1 MTTPTPKAKIYKPD
15 TSLQSRLGIVTLTE
29 NDIKA
34 AEQTVANAQADFTP
48 MATEFLSRLGLL
60 IAAARQDPTSEDVRQ
75 RLIQPVMELKANAGM
90 FGYDLVSRLANIMLT
105 FLEGVSKLDAKIVE
119 IVAAHHTTLNLIIT
133 RKMSGDGG
141 PVGAQLEAELKAAC
155 ARYFAKT
162 QPGT

>member
-105 FLEGVSKLDAKIVE
+105 FLEGV
-119 IVAAHHTTLNLIIT
+119 
-133 RKMSGDGG
+133 
-141 PVGAQLEAELKAAC
+141 
-155 ARYFAKT
+155 KT
-162 QPGT
+162 